1 MVYAPEVSSTCRVK
15 SESGDWVTENWGL
28 GTRACP
34 LGGLGGPGRAWGGAG
49 ETGKSCG
56 EGASCEG
63 HPLPSFPGVGGTAP
77 RTEHCGT
84 DAGNPSVPGST
95 ARLASSVFVLAPAAF
110 EAGTQVPAYPSVGL
124 GPEMW
129 HQTSAKKQ
137 SKDDGPARRIWM
149 PDRLPASLAC
159 NSPSATLSSL
169 WLLAVLGAQECYG

>member
-63 HPLPSFPGVGGTAP
+63 HPLPSFPGVGAPHRGRSIAGRTLEILVSRDQRRAWPPPSSSWPRLPLRLEHRTQPTLRSALDRRCGIKHQLKSKAKMTALLAEFGCQTASPPVLPATLP
-77 RTEHCGT
+77 R
-84 DAGNPSVPGST
+84 
-95 ARLASSVFVLAPAAF
+95 LLLAPC
-110 EAGTQVPAYPSVGL
+110 G
-124 GPEMW
+124 
-129 HQTSAKKQ
+129 
-137 SKDDGPARRIWM
+137 
-149 PDRLPASLAC
+149 C
-159 NSPSATLSSL
+159 
-169 WLLAVLGAQECYG
+169 

>member
-63 HPLPSFPGVGGTAP
+63 HPLPSFPGVGAP
-77 RTEHCGT
+77 HRGR
-84 DAGNPSVPGST
+84 SIPGST

-110 EAGTQVPAYPSVGL
+110 EAGTQDPAYPSVGL

-129 HQTSAKKQ
+129 HQTSAEKQ
-137 SKDDGPARRIWM
+137 SKDDGPTRRIWM

-159 NSPSATLSSL
+159 NSPSATLSSI
-169 WLLAVLGAQECYG
+169 WLLAVLGAQECHG